1 MEKRKNQT
9 KNNANNVNKEK
20 YNEWPDTLR
29 QKFEKDRERYNLILS
44 LNADCFF
51 EYNIKEDSIIF
62 SRNNMFLELSGLN
75 VTHCSEKIR
84 RIKQIYNEDKEEFLD
99 FLQTGEKETIEFRY
113 VKNDG
118 SYIWCMAKAT
128 VVKDSEGNPETLIGC
143 ITDIDEQKKQQEVL
157 MEQAMLDPMTKLYS
171 LGNVKNII
179 GKYLRSQGSF
189 GRHSVLLINMNEFGK
204 INQSLGYA
212 FGDGVLN
219 NIAEILKRTFRE
231 KDIIARVGGDDFLIF
246 LKNSDDEEVLRK
258 KGERLS
264 ELFAEMYVGE
274 LSQAK
279 ITCTIGI
286 ARYPQDGTT
295 FKELF
300 DNADKAL
307 CMAKYKKE
315 GNIAFYDKEYIL
327 PDVRYLGG
335 YFHNYRIEQQY
346 LYEQGDFSREISDFA
361 LQIMSETN
369 DVESAI
375 KLLLDRMGKYFQCE
389 HISLVEIDKS
399 EEIQVSYCWGKKD
412 GFNSRIVVPD
422 IKRNEIPFKTRYF
435 DKNGLFIAENTEE
448 IVVDQE
454 VKEMICS
461 NNIKATLQCAFY
473 EKGKIKGCISLDETE
488 HPRHWLQEEITALKT
503 ITKIMS
509 FYLLKLK
516 VSEEIT
522 EKMEN
527 IRNFDALTGL
537 LTETKFIEEAQ
548 KILKKNIRKKFIVLY
563 MDVNKFKYLNDA
575 LGYEEGDV
583 LLSDF
588 AEILEQDRWKAL
600 LVARLSADNFALLI
614 PYALEEQVQE
624 MVKQLSNAFQKKV
637 REKTISSSVFIVCG
651 AYVVK
656 ENEDM
661 VMALDNANAARKY
674 IKIDS
679 NKAACCF
686 FDEKMRER
694 IGMERDICN
703 SMEKALAE
711 EEFQVYL
718 QPKIGLSE
726 NYIVGAEALTR
737 WLRSDNKMMV
747 PDSFIPL
754 FEKNGF
760 IVQVDFYVYEKVC
773 QMLRRWLDEGAP
785 VVPISVNVSRVH
797 LNTPDFVKK
806 IQVLVNQYA
815 IPTELLEFELTESI
829 FLDST
834 EAALTTMRQLR
845 ELGFGVSIDD
855 FGAGFSSLN
864 LLKDMATDVLKLDKE
879 FFRRGNMKEEEKIIV
894 SSIISMAKQLRMKVL
909 SEGIETEMQSEF
921 LKEIR
926 CDMAQGYLYAK
937 PMPIAEFEKLLKEER
952 EQKEIVEE
960 AALTDEKINR

>member
-1 MEKRKNQT
+1 MAKRKKLE
-9 KNNANNVNKEK
+9 KNNVDIVDEK
-20 YNEWPDTLR
+20 KYHEWPDTLKK
-29 QKFEKDRERYNLILS
+29 KFEKEWERYNLVLS

-51 EYNIKEDSIIF
+51 EYNIKDDSIMF
-62 SRNNMFLELSGLN
+62 SRNNIFSELSGLN
-75 VTHCSEKIR
+75 VTHCSEKIK
-84 RIKQIYNEDKEEFLD
+84 RINQIYDEDKDEFLD
-99 FLQTGEKETIEFRY
+99 FLQTGEREAIEFRY
-113 VKNDG
+113 VKKDG
-118 SYIWCMAKAT
+118 NYIWCLAKCAA
-128 VVKDSEGNPETLIGC
+128 VKDRNGNPETLIGC
-143 ITDIDEQKKQQEVL
+143 ITDIDEQKKQQEIL
-157 MEQAMLDPMTKLYS
+157 IEQAMLDPMTKLYS
-171 LGNVKNII
+171 FGNVKNII

-246 LKNSDDEEVLRK
+246 LKDSDDEKMLREKGK
-258 KGERLS
+258 KLS
-264 ELFAEMYVGE
+264 ELFAETYIGE
-274 LSQAK
+274 LERAK

-300 DNADKAL
+300 ENADKAL
-307 CMAKYKKE
+307 WIAKCKNTE
-315 GNIAFYDKEYIL
+315 NIAFYDKEYIF
-327 PDVRYLGG
+327 PNVRYLGG

-346 LYEQGDFSREISDFA
+346 LYEQCDFSREISDFA
-361 LQIMSETN
+361 FQIMSETK

-375 KLLLDRMGKYFQCE
+375 KLLLDKMGKYFQCE
-389 HISLVEIDKS
+389 HISLIEIDK
-399 EEIQVSYCWGKKD
+399 EETIQISYCWGKKE
-412 GFNSRIVVPD
+412 GFSSKIVAPD
-422 IKRNEIPFKTRYF
+422 IKRSEIPFKMTYF

-448 IVVDQE
+448 IKVDKE
-454 VKEMICS
+454 IEEMIL
-461 NNIKATLQCAFY
+461 NNHIKATLQCAFF
-473 EKGKIKGCISLDETE
+473 EEGKIKGCISIDETE
-488 HPRHWLQEEITALKT
+488 HPRHWLQEEIAALKT
-503 ITKIMS
+503 VAKIIS

-522 EKMEN
+522 EKMEY

-548 KILKKNIRKKFIVLY
+548 NILKKNRWKKYIVLY

-588 AEILEQDRWKAL
+588 AEILKQDRWKSL
-600 LVARLSADNFALLI
+600 LVARLSADNFALLL
-614 PYALEEQVQE
+614 PYALEEQIQE
-624 MVKQLSNAFQKKV
+624 MVKQLSNVFQKKV
-637 REKTISSSVFIVCG
+637 REKTISSTVFVVCG

-686 FDEKMRER
+686 YDEKMRER

-703 SMEKALAE
+703 SMERALAE
-711 EEFQVYL
+711 DEFQVYL

-737 WLRSDNKMMV
+737 WIRTDNKMMS

-760 IVQVDFYVYEKVC
+760 IVQLDFYVYEKVC
-773 QMLRRWLDEGAP
+773 QMLRKWLDEGAP
-785 VVPISVNVSRVH
+785 LVPISVNVSRVH

-806 IQVLVNQYA
+806 IQTLVKQYA
-815 IPTELLEFELTESI
+815 IPAEFLEFELTESI

-834 EAALTTMRQLR
+834 EAALTTMKQLR

-921 LKEIR
+921 LKGIR

-937 PMPIAEFEKLLKEER
+937 PMPVAEFEKLLKEER
-952 EQKEIVEE
+952 EQIEVMGET
-960 AALTDEKINR
+960 AATDEKH